1 MQVFD
6 RFSKTQPERQESEEE
21 KERGERCLSQQTIEQ
36 IEYSRFMQCP

>member
-6 RFSKTQPERQESEEE
+6 RFSKTQPERQESE